1 MASEQ
6 ARGVSREL
14 RTLLALL
21 AAAALCGWA
30 RKRGERRGATA
41 LMALPDG
48 RQRRATDCI
57 KPGATCTVHVPG
69 GVLTLTNIAFP
80 DGESKPGSAHAEGI
94 VHGEHVRGVVTV
106 SEAANQRWRRSVQA
120 GNDPEPDMAS
130 REEQRVRR
138 DFGSQVDSQYS
149 KAMRTIVGN
158 LQRQHEKVAVA
169 ENQIADAVQQVV
181 TSHAVSNSIANLAL
195 KVAQQHALQEDGDT
209 FLEPKAQQLALHK
222 TSSGLLS
229 LVQHAS
235 VQPAA
240 RSARASPRG
249 RGASSQA
256 SSDAEGGSVGF
267 AHRGLWPLQ
276 LAEAG
281 PHAIRKPDPSTS
293 DVASASRPWNE
304 AMAQWQQE
312 GKVAA
317 PDARFPALASGASA
331 RSGQLS
337 PLALQ
342 VYATQPLEPALHT
355 TLSTRFQAAQT
366 LPLAAA
372 GLVATDD
379 RPSHSAWQMH
389 PVATLSSPSPDADHP
404 KP

>member
-6 ARGVSREL
+6 ERGVSRAL

-57 KPGATCTVHVPG
+57 RPGATCTVHVPG

-195 KVAQQHALQEDGDT
+195 KVAQQHALQEDGDA
-209 FLEPKAQQLALHK
+209 FLEAKAQQLAPHK

-235 VQPAA
+235 VHPAT

-256 SSDAEGGSVGF
+256 LSGAAGGDVGF
-267 AHRGLWPLQ
+267 AHSGLRPLQ

-281 PHAIRKPDPSTS
+281 PHAMRKPDPST

-304 AMAQWQQE
+304 AMAQWQRE

-317 PDARFPALASGASA
+317 PDARFPTLASGSNA

-366 LPLAAA
+366 LPLVAA